1 MDDKA
6 KAAYWR
12 ELADVNERHGRPS
25 LAAVQRRS
33 ADRLDPPK
41 PEYPVGT
48 IAWTRSRH
56 DTAAALRF
64 LGDDGGWRISG
75 TSMRFDSYEFE
86 SIEVIPT
93 LPEGHVAIPD
103 DLADDVT
110 AQIVRNW
117 ARDLRAVGKVRIP
130 RIIDAYAVAV
140 EAKDNQ

>member
-6 KAAYWR
+6 KAAYYR
-12 ELADVNERHGRPS
+12 ELADVNERHGKPS

-64 LGDDGGWRISG
+64 LGDDGGWRISA
-75 TSMRFDSYEFE
+75 TSMRFDSSEFE
-86 SIEVIPT
+86 SIEVTPT
-93 LPEGHVAIPD
+93 LPEGYVAIPD
-103 DLADDVT
+103 DFSAFPREHVDVHPPHCPVQR
-110 AQIVRNW
+110 AIVN
-117 ARDLRAVGKVRIP
+117 
-130 RIIDAYAVAV
+130 AYADAL